1 MVPVP
6 GQVCAVPYH
15 PDRRDRLDLSRQ
27 CEGVMLSRHQ
37 QGDGLETLP
46 EPERA
51 VPSTRQSGILQGD
64 RSGLVQSHNQV
75 QEMSAGIIARL
86 CPRFMCP
93 RFISRGP

>member
-1 MVPVP
+1 
-6 GQVCAVPYH
+6 
-15 PDRRDRLDLSRQ
+15 
-27 CEGVMLSRHQ
+27 
-37 QGDGLETLP
+37 
-46 EPERA
+46 

>member
-1 MVPVP
+1 
-6 GQVCAVPYH
+6 
-15 PDRRDRLDLSRQ
+15 
-27 CEGVMLSRHQ
+27 
-37 QGDGLETLP
+37 
-46 EPERA
+46 

-93 RFISRGP
+93 RFMCPRFISRGP